1 MSGIGKEFIEK
12 TKHRYLDQS
21 DQMKGFP
28 PPSLELNHS
37 VIRDTVDH
45 ENNDQKVIDS
55 GIIGLPDPKTVPID
69 NVATHEAIDKRR
81 SIRQYSSEPL
91 SVGELSFLLWCT
103 QGVKEVAQN
112 YYTLRTVPSAGAR
125 HALETYLLVNN
136 VTNLQSGLYRFLP
149 IEHSIVREAFDSD
162 LSERIGEACYSQNF
176 INSSAVT
183 FIWTAVVYRMKWRY
197 GERGYR
203 YLLLDA
209 GHVCQNLYLAA
220 KSVKCGVCAV
230 AAYSDDD
237 MNAILNI
244 DGVEQFV
251 IYLAAVGKKAP

>member
-1 MSGIGKEFIEK
+1 
-12 TKHRYLDQS
+12 
-21 DQMKGFP
+21 MKGFP

-37 VIRDTVDH
+37 VIKDNVDH
-45 ENNDQKVIDS
+45 ENNDQKIIDS
-55 GIIGLPDPKTVPID
+55 GIIELPDPKTVPID

-136 VTNLQSGLYRFLP
+136 VSNLQSGLYRFLP
-149 IEHSIVREAFDSD
+149 IEHSIVRETVDSD
-162 LSERIGEACYSQNF
+162 LSERIGEACYRQNF
-176 INSSAVT
+176 VNTSAVT

-220 KSVKCGVCAV
+220 ESVNCGVCAV

-244 DGVEQFV
+244 DGVKQFV